1 MLDVKEAVAK
11 AQSEIALL
19 FPDFAQ
25 RDLRLEEA
33 ETPLRGGEWRF
44 TFSSAVATEANTNAG
59 ALADLFAPRRTRKVV
74 ELHPENGDLIS
85 IKAA

>member
-11 AQSEIALL
+11 ADSEIALL
-19 FPDFAQ
+19 FPDFAN

-33 ETPLRGGEWRF
+33 ETPLRGGYWRF
-44 TFSSAVATEANTNAG
+44 TFSAAVPDEPSSSN
-59 ALADLFAPRRTRKVV
+59 LADLLRPRRIRKAV
-74 ELHPENGDLIS
+74 ELQPDSGFLVS